1 MGLVNAIARIYTD
14 DDEFYDLGEVFLYD
28 DEEGFA
34 EGVKAL
40 YRKVFKDSAYIIF
53 DAIGANII
61 PTNRICT
68 IRVDR
73 DIPTV

>member
-1 MGLVNAIARIYTD
+1 MKAIARIYTD

-40 YRKVFKDSAYIIF
+40 CRNVFKARVYIIF

>member
-1 MGLVNAIARIYTD
+1 MNAIASIYTD
-14 DDEFYDLGEVFLYD
+14 DNEVYNLGEVFLYD

-40 YRKVFKDSAYIIF
+40 YRKVFEDSAYIVF
-53 DAIGANII
+53 DGIGANII
-61 PTNRICT
+61 PTNRIST

-73 DIPTV
+73 DILTV

>member
-1 MGLVNAIARIYTD
+1 MKAIARIYTD

-40 YRKVFKDSAYIIF
+40 YRNVFKASVYIIF

>member
-1 MGLVNAIARIYTD
+1 MKAIASIYTD
-14 DDEFYDLGEVFLYD
+14 DGESYDLGEVFLYD

-40 YRKVFKDSAYIIF
+40 YREVFKDSAYIVF

>member
-1 MGLVNAIARIYTD
+1 MKAIASIYTD
-14 DDEFYDLGEVFLYD
+14 DDEFYNLGEVFLYD

-40 YRKVFKDSAYIIF
+40 YRNVFKAIAYIIF

-61 PTNRICT
+61 PTNRLCT

>member
-1 MGLVNAIARIYTD
+1 MEAIARIYAD

-40 YRKVFKDSAYIIF
+40 YRMVFKDSAYIIF